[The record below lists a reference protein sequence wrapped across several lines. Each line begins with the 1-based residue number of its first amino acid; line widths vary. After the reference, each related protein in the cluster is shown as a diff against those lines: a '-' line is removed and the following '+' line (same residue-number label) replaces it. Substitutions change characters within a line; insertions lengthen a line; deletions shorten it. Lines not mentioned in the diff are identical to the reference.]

1 MIFYFSGTG
10 NSRWV
15 AQSLSTHLQDTL
27 LYNIE
32 DLSAP
37 HQSSEEE
44 TPQPPEEE
52 TPHPPEGGLRIGSP
66 STSQLPCVSSP
77 SRSQSGPFPQQGRGG
92 EAGERPGE
100 GCQGSAGSPDGER
113 LGERLEDGLSGGSC
127 GFLGIIL
134 PVYSWGL
141 PRIVETFLRT
151 TLPGLLAGRAGQRP
165 YVWAV
170 FTCGD
175 DIGYADRLLRRAL
188 AKSGLTLDAVFS
200 VQMPNTYVC
209 LPGFTTDSDAVA
221 ARKVEAT
228 RDALPLIAADV
239 RARRT
244 VTRVERGAAARIK
257 TALLR
262 PLFNALL
269 VKDTPFRASDA
280 CTACGLCAR
289 SCPCRDIVITDRR
302 PRWGHTACTAC
313 LRCFHQCPRRAI
325 DWGTHTR
332 GKSQKAP
339 LPPQSP

>member
-32 DLSAP
+32 DLLPQSQAP
-37 HQSSEEE
+37 HQSSEGE
-44 TPQPPEEE
+44 TPQQ
-52 TPHPPEGGLRIGSP
+52 P
-66 STSQLPCVSSP
+66 STSPQSTISIPPRCLQRILSP
-77 SRSQSGPFPQQGRGG
+77 TGERWRSQR
-92 EAGERPGE
+92 EAGGGGPE
-100 GCQGSAGSPDGER
+100 GR
-113 LGERLEDGLSGGSC
+113 R
-127 GFLGIIL
+127 GFLGLIL

-141 PRIVETFLRT
+141 PRIAETFLRT
-151 TLPGLLAGRAGQRP
+151 TLPGLLAGRAGQPP

-302 PRWGHTACTAC
+302 PRWGHTACTGC
-313 LRCFHQCPRRAI
+313 LRCFHHCPRRAI

>member
-32 DLSAP
+32 DLLPQSQAP
-37 HQSSEEE
+37 HQSSEGE
-44 TPQPPEEE
+44 TPQQ
-52 TPHPPEGGLRIGSP
+52 P
-66 STSQLPCVSSP
+66 STNSP
-77 SRSQSGPFPQQGRGG
+77 SRISIPPLQGGG
-92 EAGERPGE
+92 APE
-100 GCQGSAGSPDGER
+100 GR
-113 LGERLEDGLSGGSC
+113 R
-127 GFLGIIL
+127 GFLGLIL

-151 TLPGLLAGRAGQRP
+151 TLPGLLAGRAGQSP

-170 FTCGD
+170 LTCGD

-228 RDALPLIAADV
+228 RDALPLVAADV

-262 PLFNALL
+262 PLFNAFL

-302 PRWGHTACTAC
+302 PRWGHTACTGC

>member
-32 DLSAP
+32 DLLPQSQAP

-44 TPQPPEEE
+44 TPQ
-52 TPHPPEGGLRIGSP
+52 PPEGGLRIGSP
-66 STSQLPCVSSP
+66 STSQLACVSSP
-77 SRSQSGPFPQQGRGG
+77 SLT
-92 EAGERPGE
+92 GE

-127 GFLGIIL
+127 GFLGLIL

-151 TLPGLLAGRAGQRP
+151 TLPGLLAGRAGQSP

-170 FTCGD
+170 LTCGD

-228 RDALPLIAADV
+228 RDALPLVAADV

-262 PLFNALL
+262 PLFNAFL

-302 PRWGHTACTAC
+302 PRWGHTACTGC

-339 LPPQSP
+339 LPLQSP